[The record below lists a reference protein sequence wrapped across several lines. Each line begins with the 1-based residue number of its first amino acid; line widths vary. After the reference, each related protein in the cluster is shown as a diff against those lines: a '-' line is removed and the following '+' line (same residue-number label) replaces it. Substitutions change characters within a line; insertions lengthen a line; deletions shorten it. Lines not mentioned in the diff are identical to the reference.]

1 MGSAASQREDEQNL
15 LMVAR
20 RILEVDKLRRRFF
33 PSAIFGEPA
42 WNILL
47 KLFVASSRADRT
59 ISSLGESSG
68 VPLSTAIRWL
78 DYLEAEGLVMLD
90 RSPHDPQQK
99 EVHLTDKAYNALR
112 SFLGESISSRQL
124 IC

>member
-1 MGSAASQREDEQNL
+1 MISAANQREDEQNL
-15 LMVAR
+15 LEVAR
-20 RILEVDKLRRRFF
+20 RILEIEKLRRSFF

-47 KLFVASSRADRT
+47 TLFVASSRADRT
-59 ISSLGESSG
+59 VTRLGESSG
-68 VPLSTAIRWL
+68 VPLSTASRWL

-90 RSPHDPQQK
+90 RSSHDPQQK
-99 EVHLTDKAYNALR
+99 EVHLTDKAYRALR
-112 SFLGESISSRQL
+112 SFLGESILSGQP